1 MKKKKGSTAPTW
13 TPLVE
18 VSAVLNKVSV
28 ELGEHETM
36 WENRFYLVIRK
47 YLQGTHEGAIHL
59 SIRHIDR
66 KAIRDWRHFQR
77 IKNELAGENREALEI
92 FPPEEFLVDTANQYH
107 LWVMPEGQT
116 TPFTWK
122 SQGRIVGNKGDEDVM
137 RKMVD
142 LGVKPEETVNSVQR
156 EVEV

>member
-1 MKKKKGSTAPTW
+1 MANTKQCGKTD
-13 TPLVE
+13 
-18 VSAVLNKVSV
+18 
-28 ELGEHETM
+28 
-36 WENRFYLVIRK
+36 FIY
-47 YLQGTHEGAIHL
+47 L

-122 SQGRIVGNKGDEDVM
+122 SQGRIVGNKGDAEVM

-156 EVEV
+156 EV

>member
-1 MKKKKGSTAPTW
+1 MKNKKGITAPTW
-13 TPLVE
+13 TPFVE
-18 VSAVLNKVSV
+18 VEAIGG

-36 WENRFYLVIRK
+36 WQNRFYVVIRK

-77 IKNELAGENREALEI
+77 IKNELAGENREGLEI
-92 FPPEEFLVDTANQYH
+92 FPPEEYLVDTANQYH
-107 LWVMPEGQT
+107 LFVMPLGQT

-122 SQGRIVGNKGDEDVM
+122 AQGRIVGNKDDKEVIK
-137 RKMVD
+137 KMVD
-142 LGVKPEETVNSVQR
+142 LGLDPKQAINSVQR

>member
-1 MKKKKGSTAPTW
+1 MSKKKGTTAPTW
-13 TPLVE
+13 TQFVE
-18 VSAVLNKVSV
+18 VDAIGG

-36 WENRFYLVIRK
+36 WQNRFYVVIRK

-77 IKNELAGENREALEI
+77 IKNELAGSEREGLEI
-92 FPPEEFLVDTANQYH
+92 FPPEEYLVDTANQYH
-107 LWVMPEGQT
+107 LFVMPLGQT

-122 SQGRIVGNKGDEDVM
+122 SQGRIVGNKGDAEVM

-142 LGVKPEETVNSVQR
+142 LGVKPEETINSVQR
-156 EVEV
+156 EVEA

>member
-1 MKKKKGSTAPTW
+1 VKKNKGATAPTW
-13 TPLVE
+13 TKFEE
-18 VSAVLNKVSV
+18 VYPSEGK
-28 ELGEHETM
+28 LGENETM
-36 WENRFYLVIRK
+36 WQNRFYVVVRK

-77 IKNELAGENREALEI
+77 IKNELAGESREGMEV

-107 LWVMPEGQT
+107 LFVLPVGQT

-122 SQGRIVGNKGDEDVM
+122 SQGRIVGNKNDEEVI
-137 RKMVD
+137 RKMVA
-142 LGVKPEETVNSVQR
+142 LGLDPKDARNSVQR
-156 EVEV
+156 EVEA